1 MPDLIKTPEVPVE
14 SNLVKGMIGFVV
26 LMAVGF
32 LIVGTTRET
41 QQEKVQGAFLQTAGL
56 LNNLALSK
64 CSDAVREEVGT
75 HPYTPSESNS
85 DGMTYVTLVWNEVG
99 HVKRAECRY
108 ILDQGIT
115 LLKFDDRTVIEK
127 TAPQGSAAPAPKSA
141 HH

>member
-1 MPDLIKTPEVPVE
+1 ME

-41 QQEKVQGAFLQTAGL
+41 QQEKVQGAFLQTVGL

-64 CSDAVREEVGT
+64 CSDAVKEDVGT
-75 HPYTPSESNS
+75 YPYTPSESNS
-85 DGMTYVTLVWNEVG
+85 DGMTYVTLIWNEVG
-99 HVKRAECRY
+99 NVKRAECRY
-108 ILDQGIT
+108 ILVQGIT
-115 LLKFDDRTVIEK
+115 LLRFDDRTVIEK
-127 TAPQGSAAPAPKSA
+127 TAPQGTQPPAPKSA